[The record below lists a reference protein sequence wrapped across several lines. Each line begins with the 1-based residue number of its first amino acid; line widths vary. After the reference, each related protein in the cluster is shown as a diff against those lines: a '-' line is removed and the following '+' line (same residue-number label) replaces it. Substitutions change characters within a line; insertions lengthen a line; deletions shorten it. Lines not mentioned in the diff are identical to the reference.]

1 MVKNLLIFAT
11 GAAIGSLV
19 TWKILKTRET
29 ELVEDSD
36 EEFIGED
43 DYYDDEEDDPDE
55 GDDFDYDFK
64 PDKNEMK
71 AMNETVKNLGY
82 TEYSKKKNKKS
93 KNKDEDDEIVPYVIS
108 PDDFGETGYETVSL
122 TYYSDNVLADDYD
135 EVVEDAEL
143 LIGNYALDRFGEY
156 EEDIVHVRNGIDQ
169 TDYEICRVNEKFSDV
184 NPSYEATEG

>member
-1 MVKNLLIFAT
+1 MVKNLLIFAS

-29 ELVEDSD
+29 ELVEDYD

-43 DYYDDEEDDPDE
+43 DYYDDEEDESNEDN
-55 GDDFDYDFK
+55 FDYNFK
-64 PDKNEMK
+64 PDKNDMK

-143 LIGNYALDRFGEY
+143 IIGNYALDRFGEY
-156 EEDIVHVRNGIDQ
+156 EEDIVHVRNDVNQ

-184 NPSYEATEG
+184 HPSYEATEG

>member
-1 MVKNLLIFAT
+1 MNKAILSNIGMFVA

-29 ELVEDSD
+29 ELVEDYD

-43 DYYDDEEDDPDE
+43 DYYDDEEDNEDDE
-55 GDDFDYDFK
+55 EFNYDFK

-93 KNKDEDDEIVPYVIS
+93 KNK
-108 PDDFGETGYETVSL
+108 
-122 TYYSDNVLADDYD
+122 
-135 EVVEDAEL
+135 
-143 LIGNYALDRFGEY
+143 
-156 EEDIVHVRNGIDQ
+156 
-169 TDYEICRVNEKFSDV
+169 
-184 NPSYEATEG
+184 